1 MSDHRSRLAAWF
13 RRPTDVPPVQSA
25 TLLDERPPLETM
37 LRPEVARQI
46 ASVAADSTIAAV
58 AAREVRGLIAEIG
71 LNAGELSSAARSA
84 GELMGQ
90 LEESVGQ
97 IAQGADEQAQ
107 QLSEATNKAAA
118 SAAAVSQITQTATAV
133 AAATRQTGAAARQGS
148 ERLAAMTGALA
159 SMEGST
165 QSAVAAVETL
175 TRLSREIGELVEALG
190 TVAKQSNLL
199 ALNASIEAA
208 RAGQAGAGFAVV
220 AGEMRNLASRSNES
234 ASRARL
240 LVDEVQ
246 GELGQIATGAQASQ
260 AEMARSTALITETVD
275 QLREILTATSSLES
289 GMEQIVTQAG
299 EANSAVTLM
308 AEVVAEV
315 AALSQE
321 TTAEATTI
329 ASGARGVSAAIR
341 SVAQV
346 ANHYARMPEAVRAA
360 MVPLERTA
368 DETGAL
374 SQSLQSLL
382 PSSDQGQ
389 IAGGSITVKY
399 ADWQPWE
406 NARDWWR
413 LGAFQRAHPE
423 IELKHLHLKSA
434 DSHHQLALPEV
445 PDVTWLAPD
454 MAPDL
459 LAPLDDL
466 ITRDQFPLDSFVPG
480 VVESLKQ
487 TGGGQILGLPVHLNL
502 PLMVYNV
509 DLFRKAGLPAPR
521 PGITWAELIPM
532 LRQIRERTGA
542 WGLEIDMRNAHF
554 LPFALHFLTPGSIP
568 LLKGEQ
574 VNDSPAV
581 LERLSFFAE
590 LRTKHDLLVPYD
602 DLWAPV
608 RPFVQGKVACL
619 IGSTATLLFTPV
631 REFAAKGQLGFTPEV
646 TAHPTFA
653 SHPGIGPA
661 ANFHLVGIHKLSQTR
676 EASWQVVKHLV
687 TDRERIKGDI
697 QRWGQ
702 APVILDDGVRQAYHE
717 LGRQGHPTAYETIW
731 QVQTAPLPAYLL
743 SPTFRRLESVA
754 GHEIALMLSG
764 FRSPQEV
771 LTGLNRKL
779 AGQ

>member
-1 MSDHRSRLAAWF
+1 MSLDRPRFAAWF
-13 RRPTDVPPVQSA
+13 RRPSPEPPAQSA
-25 TLLDERPPLETM
+25 TPADEMPPSTSIN
-37 LRPEVARQI
+37 PAVARQI
-46 ASVAADSTIAAV
+46 ATVATDTAIAEVAV
-58 AAREVRGLIAEIG
+58 REVRGLVDEIG
-71 LNAGELSSAARSA
+71 LNANELSGAARSA
-84 GELMGQ
+84 GDLMGQ

-118 SAAAVSQITQTATAV
+118 SAAAVNQITETATAV
-133 AAATRQTGAAARQGS
+133 AAATRQTGAAAREGS
-148 ERLAAMTGALA
+148 ERLTAMTGALT
-159 SMEGST
+159 SMQGST
-165 QSAVAAVETL
+165 QSAIAAVETL
-175 TRLSREIGELVEALG
+175 SRLSREIGQLVEALG

-220 AGEMRNLASRSNES
+220 AGEMRNLASRSNDS
-234 ASRARL
+234 ANRARL
-240 LVDEVQ
+240 LVNEVQ
-246 GELGQIATGAQASQ
+246 GELAQIAHGAEAAQT
-260 AEMARSTALITETVD
+260 EMVHSTALITETVG
-275 QLREILTATSSLES
+275 QLQEILTATASLES
-289 GMEQIVTQAG
+289 GMERIVTQAG
-299 EANSAVTLM
+299 AAKSAVGLM
-308 AEVVAEV
+308 TEVVAEV
-315 AALSQE
+315 AALSEE
-321 TTAEATTI
+321 TTAEAATI
-329 ASGARGVSAAIR
+329 ASGAQGVSAAIK

-360 MVPLERTA
+360 LVPLERTA
-368 DETGAL
+368 GETGSLSRAL
-374 SQSLQSLL
+374 QPLL
-382 PSSDQGQ
+382 PHTGLDKT
-389 IAGGSITVKY
+389 GGSSIQVKY

-413 LGAFQRAHPE
+413 LGAFQKAHPE
-423 IELKHLHLKSA
+423 IQLKHLLLQSA

-459 LAPLDDL
+459 FAPLDDL
-466 ITRDQFPLDSFVPG
+466 IARDHFPLDSFVPG

-487 TGGGQILGLPVHLNL
+487 TGGGKILGLPVHLNL

-521 PGITWAELIPM
+521 PGISWDELVPM

-568 LLKGEQ
+568 LLKGER

-581 LERLSFFAE
+581 LDRLRFFAE

-608 RPFVQGKVACL
+608 RPFVEGKVACL
-619 IGSTATLLFTPV
+619 IGSTATLLFTPI
-631 REFAAKGQLGFTPEV
+631 REFAAKGQLSFTPEV

-661 ANFHLVGIHKLSQTR
+661 ANFHLVGIHKLSQVR

-687 TDRERIKGDI
+687 TDRERIRGDI

-702 APVILDDGVRQAYHE
+702 SPVILDDGVRQAYRE

-764 FRSPQEV
+764 FRTPQEV
-771 LTGLNRKL
+771 LSGLNRKL
-779 AGQ
+779 AGH

>member
-1 MSDHRSRLAAWF
+1 MSLHRSRLAAWF
-13 RRPTDVPPVQSA
+13 RRPTQVPPAQSA
-25 TLLDERPPLETM
+25 VPIDERPPAPATLSPAIAAQVTAVATDGAIA
-37 LRPEVARQI
+37 EVA
-46 ASVAADSTIAAV
+46 S
-58 AAREVRGLIAEIG
+58 REVRGLIAEIG
-71 LNAGELSSAARSA
+71 LNAGELSGAARSA

-107 QLSEATNKAAA
+107 QLSEATNRAAA
-118 SAAAVSQITQTATAV
+118 SAAAVNQIAQTATAV

-148 ERLAAMTGALA
+148 DRLVAMTGALA
-159 SMEGST
+159 SMQGSA
-165 QSAVAAVETL
+165 QSASAAVETL
-175 TRLSREIGELVEALG
+175 TKLSREIGDLVEALG

-234 ASRARL
+234 ATRARL

-246 GELGQIATGAQASQ
+246 GELGQIAQGAQASE
-260 AEMARSTALITETVD
+260 AEMARSTALITETVS
-275 QLREILTATSSLES
+275 QLREILTATASLES
-289 GMEQIVTQAG
+289 GMETIVTQAG
-299 EANSAVTLM
+299 EANSAVTLV
-308 AEVVAEV
+308 AEVVSEV

-321 TTAEATTI
+321 TTAEASTI
-329 ASGARGVSAAIR
+329 ATGARGVSAAIK

-368 DETGAL
+368 VETAAL
-374 SQSLQSLL
+374 TRSLRPLL
-382 PSSDQGQ
+382 PETTAID
-389 IAGGSITVKY
+389 ATAVKY

-413 LGAFQRAHPE
+413 LGAFQQAHPA
-423 IELKHLHLKSA
+423 IKLKHLHLKSA

-459 LAPLDDL
+459 FAPLDDL
-466 ITRDQFPLDSFVPG
+466 IARDKFPLDTFVPG
-480 VVESLKQ
+480 VVESLRQ
-487 TGGGQILGLPVHLNL
+487 TGGGKILGLPVHLNM

-509 DLFRKAGLPAPR
+509 DLFRKAGLAAPR
-521 PGITWAELIPM
+521 PGITWEELIPL

-568 LLKGEQ
+568 LLKGEH

-581 LERLSFFAE
+581 LDRLKFFAE
-590 LRTKHDLLVPYD
+590 LRTRHDLLVPYD

-608 RPFVQGKVACL
+608 RPFVEGKVACL
-619 IGSTATLLFTPV
+619 IGSTATLLFTPI

-653 SHPGIGPA
+653 SHPGVAPA
-661 ANFHLVGIHKLSQTR
+661 ANFHLVGIHKLSQAR
-676 EASWQVVKHLV
+676 EASWQVVQHLV
-687 TDRERIKGDI
+687 TDRERIRGDI

-702 APVILDDGVRQAYHE
+702 APVILDEGVRQAYKE
-717 LGRQGHPTAYETIW
+717 LGRQGAPTAYETIW

-754 GHEIALMLSG
+754 GHEIALMLAG
-764 FRSPQEV
+764 FHSPHDV
-771 LTGLNRKL
+771 LSGLNRKL
-779 AGQ
+779 AGH